1 MRRGLPRTATPH
13 AQVVTGTYYLY
24 RTDRADREIG
34 YVWLGDPVAKIVV
47 IVDARWES
55 TLGSS
60 WDLAIGLLWRHGYNL
75 APPTAGR

>member
-1 MRRGLPRTATPH
+1 MRKF
-13 AQVVTGTYYLY
+13 VTGTYYLH

-47 IVDARWES
+47 IVDARWQS